1 MMLFVEVTL
10 SVNQAKVVPTSI
22 DTQTTREM
30 MLSANAFLVD
40 LFVIWIFLLFIFAI
54 WSGGFGEI

>member
-22 DTQTTREM
+22 DTQTTSEM

-40 LFVIWIFLLFIFAI
+40 LFVIWIFLLLFLQFDRV
-54 WSGGFGEI
+54 FREI